1 MDLIF
6 IHPDVRVSEGDISYM
21 KKKIEKLTRYNQK
34 IHRCEV
40 RIKEENSPEGLKTV
54 EVQIFYPNNTTFMAK
69 KGTTIQEAFDKAYG
83 ALKRVLTE
91 KKQ

>member
-1 MDLIF
+1 M
-6 IHPDVRVSEGDISYM
+6 HPDVKVSEEELSYM

-40 RIKEENSPEGLKTV
+40 RIKEDNSSEGLKTV
-54 EVQIFYPNNTTFMAK
+54 EIHIFYPHNATFMSK
-69 KGTTIQEAFDKAYG
+69 KGSTIREAFDKAYG